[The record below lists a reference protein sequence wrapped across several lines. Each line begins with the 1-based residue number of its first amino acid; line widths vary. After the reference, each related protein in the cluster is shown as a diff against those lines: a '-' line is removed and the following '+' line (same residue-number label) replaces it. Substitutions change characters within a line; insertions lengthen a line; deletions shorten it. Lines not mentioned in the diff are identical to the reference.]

1 MESNNNDNEATTNN
15 NNNNNN
21 FNSEKCEESTIE
33 KLFEK
38 IENNFT
44 NYCLSSFIFLM
55 VFACW
60 YWTTH

>member
-1 MESNNNDNEATTNN
+1 MESNNNDNEATT
-15 NNNNNN
+15 NNNN

-55 VFACW
+55 VFAC
-60 YWTTH
+60 

>member
-1 MESNNNDNEATTNN
+1 MESNNNDNEATT
-15 NNNNNN
+15 NNNNN

-55 VFACW
+55 VFAC
-60 YWTTH
+60 